1 MLVRDIAAPLVIK
14 SGETVDVTYADDG
27 VTLTLQAKALAE
39 AAVGDTL
46 NVLNTTSKK
55 MIEVVATGPDQA
67 VVGPE
72 AQRLK
77 ADRTSAQIAS
87 R

>member
-1 MLVRDIAAPLVIK
+1 
-14 SGETVDVTYADDG
+14 
-27 VTLTLQAKALAE
+27 
-39 AAVGDTL
+39 
-46 NVLNTTSKK
+46 
-55 MIEVVATGPDQA
+55 VATGPDQA

-77 ADRTSAQIAS
+77 VERNPAQIAL